1 MPPLALDSMASFEN
15 GGGMT
20 KNSLLRRL
28 SRRASERGR
37 SAETF
42 WTPRDLYGLEDRD
55 ATRAGSD
62 LLAARDRSSW
72 T

>member
-1 MPPLALDSMASFEN
+1 
-15 GGGMT
+15 MT

-28 SRRASERGR
+28 SRHHAGRRR
-37 SAETF
+37 SAESF
-42 WTPRDLYGLEDRD
+42 WTPRDLYGIEDRD
-55 ATRAGSD
+55 AIRAGSD